1 MPLNVPV
8 KEASVP
14 EIADGT
20 YPIHVV
26 KVGEKTLENDQFGN
40 NHKALLTCQFEIVD
54 EETGKFIE
62 LDAMCNFVISE
73 LSKLT
78 EWLTALG
85 VSVDLSA
92 DSVDIE
98 QAVGKAGLATVI
110 HKDGKGWPRIDKIL
124 PPLATGGT
132 RAKQPTTVI
141 LPDGSA
147 DLNVFWTQI
156 RAAGL
161 NREHVVTALGDIEQL
176 VQMDGLDVQ
185 NLLEELKA
193 KANA

>member
-1 MPLNVPV
+1 MPLHVPV
-8 KEASVP
+8 SQGTVP

-40 NHKALLTCQFEIVD
+40 NHKALLTCQFEVVD
-54 EETGKFIE
+54 EETGQFLE

-73 LSKLT
+73 KSKLT

-85 VSVDLSA
+85 VNVDLSA
-92 DSVDIE
+92 KSVDIE
-98 QAVGKAGLATVI
+98 QAVNKAGLATVI
-110 HKDGKGWPRIDKIL
+110 HKDGKGWPRIDNIL
-124 PPLATGGT
+124 PPLAGGKK
-132 RAKQPTTVI
+132 AKPATVV

-156 RAAGL
+156 NAAGL
-161 NREHVVTALGDIEQL
+161 NRKHVIDALGDIEEL
-176 VQMDGLDVQ
+176 VEMDGPDVQ
-185 NLLEELKA
+185 KLLDELKA
-193 KANA
+193 KADA